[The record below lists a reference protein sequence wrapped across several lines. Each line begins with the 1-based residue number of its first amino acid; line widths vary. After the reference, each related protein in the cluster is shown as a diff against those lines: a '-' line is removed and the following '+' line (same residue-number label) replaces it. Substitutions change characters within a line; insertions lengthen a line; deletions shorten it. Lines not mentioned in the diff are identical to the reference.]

1 MATRMQQQEQLH
13 QREVLEAMRLRQIE
27 EEHELLRQLDSPESL
42 SWLTRSEMAL
52 FYDLRDRHLAESR
65 EILGHVCIE
74 IRRRRRR

>member
-1 MATRMQQQEQLH
+1 MLQQEQQQ
-13 QREVLEAMRLRQIE
+13 QREVLDAMNVRQIE
-27 EEHELLRQLDSPESL
+27 EEQELLRQLDSPESL

>member
-1 MATRMQQQEQLH
+1 M
-13 QREVLEAMRLRQIE
+13 
-27 EEHELLRQLDSPESL
+27 LRQLDSPEGL

-52 FYDLRDRHLAESR
+52 FYDLCDRHLAESR